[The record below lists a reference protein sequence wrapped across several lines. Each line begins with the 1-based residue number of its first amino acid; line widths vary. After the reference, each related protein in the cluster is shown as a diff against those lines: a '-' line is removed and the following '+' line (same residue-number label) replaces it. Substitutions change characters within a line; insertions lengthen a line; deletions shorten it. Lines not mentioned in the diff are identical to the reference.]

1 MATKQHAI
9 PRASWSQ
16 GLAKGV
22 THWQRLWLVGKRILS
37 QPASKLKASVQF
49 RFPSASVQYNRSWTG
64 ILYSTEDELGGRARD
79 YVHFEALLIKEGD
92 KWKILMEYQKSN
104 ARPSQW
110 DALAEE

>member
-1 MATKQHAI
+1 MT
-9 PRASWSQ
+9 
-16 GLAKGV
+16 
-22 THWQRLWLVGKRILS
+22 
-37 QPASKLKASVQF
+37 
-49 RFPSASVQYNRSWTG
+49 
-64 ILYSTEDELGGRARD
+64 GGRARD